1 MGNYIKKEYVFVE
14 AVEKWSNVDV
24 LNESTSN
31 HFAAIYNRK
40 DNDGEMGNA
49 HKSDVYLNKYGEK
62 ILLQDTNHGKAVQ
75 NILDSPEK
83 SH

>member
-1 MGNYIKKEYVFVE
+1 MGNYIKKEYVLVE

-24 LNESTSN
+24 LNEITSN
-31 HFAAIYNRK
+31 RFAAIYNRK
-40 DNDGEMGNA
+40 DNDGGMGKV
-49 HKSDVYLNKYGEK
+49 HQSDVYLNKYGEK